1 MPGVEGVNGHSK
13 IEAPYNDAW
22 GEGKANII
30 YKYKYLFSLLTSITD
45 SAAFGKEITDLRKL
59 FGNRV
64 VVHLGKVLQHRDD
77 YGARG
82 AASLIKC
89 EGGRGEGGA
98 GGGD

>member
-1 MPGVEGVNGHSK
+1 MPGVEGVNGQ
-13 IEAPYNDAW
+13 PYNDAW
-22 GEGKANII
+22 GEGKAYII
-30 YKYKYLFSLLTSITD
+30 YSGVYKYKYLFSLLTSITD

-89 EGGRGEGGA
+89 EGGEQVEGIN
-98 GGGD
+98 DT

>member
-1 MPGVEGVNGHSK
+1 M
-13 IEAPYNDAW
+13 
-22 GEGKANII
+22 
-30 YKYKYLFSLLTSITD
+30 
-45 SAAFGKEITDLRKL
+45 RKL

-89 EGGRGEGGA
+89 EGGGRRSVLQIA
-98 GGGD
+98 KVYKTLLYHYD